1 MLRAKLLRWYDHH
14 RRDLPWRRTVDPYAI
29 WISEIMLQ
37 QTQVRTV
44 IPYWKRFL
52 ARFPTAR
59 ALAEASISDVLAAWS
74 GLGYYSR
81 ARNLHRASKVIVAEH
96 DGKLPS
102 TVDGL
107 RSLPGF
113 GRYTAGAVASIAF
126 GKSAPAV
133 DGNVS
138 RVLSRVFLVE
148 GPPGNRDRDRRLW
161 ELAGA
166 LVEGPRPGDLNQA
179 LMELGAT
186 VCRSHAPACLL
197 CPARSDCGALRLG
210 RIAQVPPSRARPTR
224 RMLRLAVA
232 LWRRK
237 GRYLLARRPDRGLFG
252 GLWELPSIELGANV
266 GSEGIEAA
274 LRRLLGHSI
283 RCQGLVA
290 IIERSL
296 THRDLQLN
304 TMLVTSPSNPKVIDG
319 YEEIRWANMELATKM
334 GMSAAMIEV
343 LRACVAANPRTNFG

>member
-29 WISEIMLQ
+29 WISEVMLQ

-59 ALAEASISDVLAAWS
+59 ALAEASVSDVLAAWS

-96 DGKLPS
+96 DGRLPS

-148 GPPGNRDRDRRLW
+148 GPPGNRDRERKLW
-161 ELAGA
+161 ELAAA
-166 LVEGPRPGDLNQA
+166 LVQGPRPGDLNQA

-186 VCRSHAPACLL
+186 VCRSQAPTCLL
-197 CPARSDCGALRLG
+197 CPARPDCGALRLG
-210 RIAQVPPSRARPTR
+210 RIAQIPPSRARPTR
-224 RMLRLAVA
+224 RMLRFAVA
-232 LWRRK
+232 LWPRE

-252 GLWELPSIELGANV
+252 GLWELPSIELGADV
-266 GSEGIEAA
+266 GSDGIETA

-290 IIERSL
+290 VIERSL

-304 TMLVTSPSNPKVIDG
+304 TMLVTSRSKPKVIDG
-319 YEEIRWANMELATKM
+319 YEEIRWASIELAAKM
-334 GMSAAMIEV
+334 GMSAAMAEV
-343 LRACVAANPRTNFG
+343 LRTCAASPRANLS

>member
-1 MLRAKLLRWYDHH
+1 
-14 RRDLPWRRTVDPYAI
+14 
-29 WISEIMLQ
+29 MLQ
-37 QTQVRTV
+37 QTQVQTV
-44 IPYWKRFL
+44 IPYWNRFL

-59 ALAEASISDVLAAWS
+59 ALAEASVSDVLAAWS

-81 ARNLHRASKVIVAEH
+81 ARSLHRASKIIVAEH
-96 DGKLPS
+96 AGKLPS

-138 RVLSRVFLVE
+138 RVLSRIFSVE
-148 GPPGNRDRDRRLW
+148 GPPGNRDRERKLW

-166 LVEGPRPGDLNQA
+166 LVEGRRPGDLNQA

-186 VCRSHAPACLL
+186 VCRSQAPTCLL
-197 CPARSDCGALRLG
+197 CPARSHCGALRSG
-210 RIAQVPPSRARPTR
+210 RIAQIPPSRARPAR

-232 LWRRK
+232 LWRSE

-252 GLWELPSIELGANV
+252 GLWELPSIELGANA
-266 GSEGIEAA
+266 GTEGIEAA
-274 LRRLLGHSI
+274 LRRLFGHSI

-290 IIERSL
+290 ITKRSL

-304 TMLVTSPSNPKVIDG
+304 TMLVTSPSKPRVIDG
-319 YEEIRWANMELATKM
+319 YEEIRWASMELVGKL
-334 GMSAAMIEV
+334 GMSAAMTEV
-343 LRACVAANPRTNFG
+343 LRTCVAANARANPG